1 MCNSEF
7 RGFQQQ
13 LSEFDKR
20 GIRIVGISVD
30 TPEDSRRMAQKLGLT
45 FPLLSDA
52 KSEVIRKYDL
62 LHTGGG
68 PKASDISRPA
78 EFLIDAAGTVL
89 WVNLTGSAVVRA
101 QPAQVLKVWDSAKH

>member
-7 RGFQQQ
+7 RSFQQQ

-30 TPEDSRRMAQKLGLT
+30 TPEDSRRMVQKLGLT
-45 FPLLSDA
+45 FPLLSDTNNA
-52 KSEVIRKYDL
+52 VIRKYDL

-68 PKASDISRPA
+68 PTASDISRPA
-78 EFLIDAAGTVL
+78 EFLIDSAGTVL
-89 WVNLTGSAVVRA
+89 WVNLTESAVVRA
-101 QPAQVLKVWDSAKH
+101 RPAQVLKAWDAAKH

>member
-7 RGFQQQ
+7 RSFQQQ

-30 TPEDSRRMAQKLGLT
+30 NPEESRRMAQKLGLA
-45 FPLLSDA
+45 FPLLSDP
-52 KSEVIRKYDL
+52 KKEVIRKYDL

-78 EFLIDAAGTVL
+78 EFLIDATGSVL
-89 WVNLTGSAVVRA
+89 WVNLTESAAVRA
-101 QPAQVLKVWDSAKH
+101 RPAQVLKAWDSAKR